1 MEKPYLSMGQRKLMH
16 GDDQNDGDGDD
27 DDDDVNDDYYCD
39 EC

>member
-1 MEKPYLSMGQRKLMH
+1 MGQREVMH